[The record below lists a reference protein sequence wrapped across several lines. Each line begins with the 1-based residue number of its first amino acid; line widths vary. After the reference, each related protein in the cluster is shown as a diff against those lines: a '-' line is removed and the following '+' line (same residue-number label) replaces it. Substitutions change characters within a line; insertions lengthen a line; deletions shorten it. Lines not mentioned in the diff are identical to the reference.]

1 MSGNIIQNFS
11 IAVLNTALLVCRATM
26 KDAVKSH
33 SIHTGIDTS
42 CEEFQEQLSSKA
54 DEETKNIKEHSK

>member
-1 MSGNIIQNFS
+1 
-11 IAVLNTALLVCRATM
+11 M

-33 SIHTGIDTS
+33 SIHTGIDTRY
-42 CEEFQEQLSSKA
+42 EEIQEQLSSKA